1 MYMYVHMAK
10 SFERTLWVREAV
22 TLCNINAL
30 EFEPSAHKVN
40 AKKSIQSASRSSS
53 QQKLELCG
61 SRVLRSAFCVLGVI
75 IFGSLGSR
83 ALLIILVTSVM

>member
-1 MYMYVHMAK
+1 MAK
-10 SFERTLWVREAV
+10 FFERTLRAVEAV

-40 AKKSIQSASRSSS
+40 AKKSIQNASRSSS
-53 QQKLELCG
+53 VSKNWNFV
-61 SRVLRSAFCVLGVI
+61 VLASCVLGVI